1 LKTNLAGHDLLL
13 LAEKAVWIE
22 NEKTLLIADVHL
34 GKIEHFRKAGIGIPF
49 QATSETQDRLE
60 LLLLKMAPAHVI
72 FLGDLFH
79 SKKNHSFDQF
89 KSLMAANT
97 KTEFHLVMGN
107 HDIMSTTSYHD
118 LNIKTYT
125 EITIGNLWLTHEP
138 QDELREGLYN
148 LAGHIHPGV
157 KLRGKARQSITLPCF
172 YFGSNSGL
180 LPSFG
185 YFTGKSLIQMEK
197 NSDTYAI
204 AENLIFNIKNV

>member
-1 LKTNLAGHDLLL
+1 MKTNLAGHDLLL
-13 LAEKAVWIE
+13 LAEKAIWIE
-22 NEKTLLIADVHL
+22 TEKTLLIADVHL
-34 GKIEHFRKAGIGIPF
+34 GKIEHFRKAGIGVPF
-49 QATSETQDRLE
+49 QASSETLKRLE
-60 LLLLKMAPAHVI
+60 SLLLKMVPSHVI

-89 KSLMAANT
+89 KSLMVANT
-97 KTEFHLVMGN
+97 ITEFHLVMGN
-107 HDIMSTTSYHD
+107 HDIMPTTTYHE

-157 KLRGKARQSITLPCF
+157 KLKGKARQFITLPCF
-172 YFGSNSGL
+172 YFGSHRGL

-185 YFTGKSLIQMEK
+185 YFTGKSLIKMEK
-197 NSDTYAI
+197 NSATFAV
-204 AENLIFNIKNV
+204 AEDLIFNINNI